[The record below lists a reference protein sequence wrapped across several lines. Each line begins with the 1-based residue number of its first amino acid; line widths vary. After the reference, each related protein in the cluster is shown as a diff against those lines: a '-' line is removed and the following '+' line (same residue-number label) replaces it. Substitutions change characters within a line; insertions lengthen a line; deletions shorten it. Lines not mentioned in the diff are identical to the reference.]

1 MFTELIVRGGI
12 IHRIAGQRVGESV
25 VSTLTPSGMQLVW
38 TKLHDQA
45 LEPGILNLIER
56 VRVDDWCEGPVV
68 GDKLEQCTGEGRE
81 NISSPPRRQLGAP
94 VR

>member
-1 MFTELIVRGGI
+1 MAGVRRAGLIVRGGI

-25 VSTLTPSGMQLVW
+25 VSTLTLSGMQLVW

-56 VRVDDWCEGPVV
+56 VGVDDWCEGPVV
-68 GDKLEQCTGEGRE
+68 GDNLEHCTGKVERKFLHRPDD
-81 NISSPPRRQLGAP
+81 S
-94 VR
+94 